1 MYIFKIIMTGLGVD
15 TYTCTHKFFIIEQ
28 YGLEGASGGHL
39 LWLLLKAGL
48 LKWALMALF
57 SWVVNL
63 SKDGRFPSLSVPLFP
78 CLTILTVQK
87 VLMLNWNFLC

>member
-1 MYIFKIIMTGLGVD
+1 MAVLGVD
-15 TYTCTHKFFIIEQ
+15 TRTHKFFIIEQ
-28 YGLEGASGGHL
+28 YGLEDTSGGHL

-48 LKWALMALF
+48 LKWVLMALF

-78 CLTILTVQK
+78 YLTILTVK
-87 VLMLNWNFLC
+87 KF